1 MNHGPLH
8 VGFAGH
14 KALAPEHQDSYSIQ
28 VLWILPVNLSCWKG
42 PKGCTRQ
49 IYIYANILDREL
61 HLNSLL
67 RERVEQQLKTLSEFG
82 YF

>member
-1 MNHGPLH
+1 MVLCMLGLQATK
-8 VGFAGH
+8 FW
-14 KALAPEHQDSYSIQ
+14 LQSIRIPI
-28 VLWILPVNLSCWKG
+28 VYKYFEFLPVNLSCWKG

-67 RERVEQQLKTLSEFG
+67 REFK
-82 YF
+82 